1 MRGTYNVYVD
11 DTGKQVKGRMR
22 KHRNDIV
29 RVKRVSK
36 VNNHVGHTGHSFN
49 FDNIKVLDLASYVIH
64 IKKGLRE
71 SIYKYIPR
79 VSQIQI
85 GKMSQQR
92 YSNLTN
98 YSLHYER
105 MNSRGGAAY
114 DEVESRKVFP

>member
-1 MRGTYNVYVD
+1 
-11 DTGKQVKGRMR
+11 MR
-22 KHRNDIV
+22 KHRNNIV
-29 RVKRVSK
+29 KVKRVSK
-36 VNNHVGHTGHSFN
+36 ANNHVDPTGHSF
-49 FDNIKVLDLASYVIH
+49 FDYDNIKVLDLASYVIH